1 MARDEAEFK
10 TEFRKDLHNEYPR
23 SNIWTSTDLLRG
35 GLPDFY
41 LLDSGLFVAIE
52 AKFVKSLPK
61 KASAKVLSHPVSEK
75 QQEFLRKTQQ
85 AGSPAIVLIG
95 SPQTA
100 VIFEDIKENYTL
112 EEVLKARRVVKENGV
127 WKVKGF
133 LDVWR
138 K

>member
-1 MARDEAEFK
+1 MAKDEADFK
-10 TEFRKDLHNEYPR
+10 TEFRKDLQNEYPE
-23 SNIWTSTDLLRG
+23 SNIWTNTDLFRG
-35 GLPDFY
+35 GLPDFC
-41 LLDSGLFVAIE
+41 LLDRGLFVAVE

-61 KASAKVLSHPVSEK
+61 KASAKTLSHPVSPQ

-85 AGSPAIVLIG
+85 AGSPGIVIIG

-100 VIFEDIKENYTL
+100 IILEEIKENYTL
-112 EEVLKARRVVKENGV
+112 EEVLKARRINKENGV
-127 WKVKGF
+127 WQVKGF